1 MFKIIRLSRFKFD
14 KEIIQHNVTMSVS
27 GLFDDEAKMVEARIN
42 IMTTLLE
49 SVFPV
54 TITIASIVRNA
65 HPLTDYEKSLT
76 ALGIYKRDAI
86 YNEGDEITL
95 DQLKNIM
102 LFCYAEG
109 AEAELN
115 VLDIKNQHV
124 TVVINKDV
132 FKYHY
137 LYGTPETFTPEYLAT
152 IKKKLKDCVFDGS
165 FKRTL

>member
-14 KEIIQHNVTMSVS
+14 KGIIQHNVTMSVS

-42 IMTTLLE
+42 IMATLLE
-49 SVFPV
+49 SLFPA
-54 TITIASIVRNA
+54 TITISSILRNV
-65 HPLTDYEKSLT
+65 HPLTEYEKSLT
-76 ALGIYKRDAI
+76 ALGIYKRSAN
-86 YNEGDEITL
+86 YNEGDEITIN
-95 DQLKNIM
+95 QLKDIM

-109 AEAELN
+109 AEAELS

-124 TVVINKDV
+124 TIVINKDV

-165 FKRTL
+165 FKKDL